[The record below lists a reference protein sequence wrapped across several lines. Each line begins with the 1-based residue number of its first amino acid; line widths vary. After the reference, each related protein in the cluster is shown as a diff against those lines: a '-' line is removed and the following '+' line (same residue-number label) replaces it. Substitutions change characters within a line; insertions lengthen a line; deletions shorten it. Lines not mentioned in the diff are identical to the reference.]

1 MLTRDKIMNGLR
13 RLGEELKELSMSGEI
28 LLIGGAAMCLVHSA
42 RDMTKDVDALYEP
55 KSEIN
60 RLVKKIAE
68 QEGLPEDWL
77 NDSVKGFV
85 TENAPSED
93 FMVLDGLKITVVTPE
108 YLLAMKLMSARY
120 GEKDADDIRFLMNKL
135 EIKTM
140 DEALDILTGFY
151 PENRILPKTMYM
163 VQEYFAQKQ

>member
-1 MLTRDKIMNGLR
+1 
-13 RLGEELKELSMSGEI
+13 
-28 LLIGGAAMCLVHSA
+28 
-42 RDMTKDVDALYEP
+42 
-55 KSEIN
+55 
-60 RLVKKIAE
+60 
-68 QEGLPEDWL
+68 
-77 NDSVKGFV
+77 
-85 TENAPSED
+85 
-93 FMVLDGLKITVVTPE
+93 MVLDGLKITVVTPE